1 MRSNGLNLE
10 HGLNVEHDTIAVWNL
25 AQIWSISRE
34 YNKRIKQM
42 LSDSTKNVFRN
53 TNNFLDPRLS
63 ESFENCLKIPKTVLD
78 FWELFESSENC
89 PRLPRTV

>member
-1 MRSNGLNLE
+1 
-10 HGLNVEHDTIAVWNL
+10 
-25 AQIWSISRE
+25 
-34 YNKRIKQM
+34 M

-53 TNNFLDPRLS
+53 TNNFLDPQLS

-78 FWELFESSENC
+78 FRELFESSENC